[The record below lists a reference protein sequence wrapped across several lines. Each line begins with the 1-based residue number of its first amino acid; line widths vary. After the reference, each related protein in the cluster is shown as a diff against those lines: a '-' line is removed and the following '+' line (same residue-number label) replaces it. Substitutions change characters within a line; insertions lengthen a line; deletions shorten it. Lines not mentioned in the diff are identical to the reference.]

1 MSDFSPDNW
10 KNCPQ
15 CDRRLP
21 LTDFYNNKSRKDGRS
36 FYCRSCTRSR
46 LEADR
51 RKRGVAPAKRA
62 AVAIPDGMKWCPQCD
77 EVKPKGDFARAKAK
91 ASGLHAYCLP
101 CHNKRSAEAKQR
113 LYGGNREYHL
123 RRRYG
128 LTQEDFEALL
138 AWQGG
143 VCAICGA
150 PDPEHV
156 DHDHEFGNVR
166 GILCFNCN
174 GGLGQF
180 KDNEQSLAR
189 AIEYLKET
197 ACQRVLVHPGVYQ
210 LVSPRRERRLSRT
223 S

>member
-1 MSDFSPDNW
+1 MNGRPPGRSDVPGAGRSPPRN
-10 KNCPQ
+10 
-15 CDRRLP
+15 DRRQAP
-21 LTDFYNNKSRKDGRS
+21 HAR
-36 FYCRSCTRSR
+36 C
-46 LEADR
+46 ADR
-51 RKRGVAPAKRA
+51 
-62 AVAIPDGMKWCPQCD
+62 
-77 EVKPKGDFARAKAK
+77 
-91 ASGLHAYCLP
+91 
-101 CHNKRSAEAKQR
+101 
-113 LYGGNREYHL
+113 
-123 RRRYG
+123 
-128 LTQEDFEALL
+128 
-138 AWQGG
+138 
-143 VCAICGA
+143 GA

-210 LVSPRRERRLSRT
+210 LVSPRRERRLSPT

>member
-1 MSDFSPDNW
+1 MAGTAPHPGRQTSWNEWTSGLRAARAFPGSP
-10 KNCPQ
+10 
-15 CDRRLP
+15 
-21 LTDFYNNKSRKDGRS
+21 TDGRS
-36 FYCRSCTRSR
+36 VSR
-46 LEADR
+46 Q
-51 RKRGVAPAKRA
+51 RGTP
-62 AVAIPDGMKWCPQCD
+62 G
-77 EVKPKGDFARAKAK
+77 
-91 ASGLHAYCLP
+91 S
-101 CHNKRSAEAKQR
+101 
-113 LYGGNREYHL
+113 
-123 RRRYG
+123 
-128 LTQEDFEALL
+128 
-138 AWQGG
+138 
-143 VCAICGA
+143 
-150 PDPEHV
+150 EHV